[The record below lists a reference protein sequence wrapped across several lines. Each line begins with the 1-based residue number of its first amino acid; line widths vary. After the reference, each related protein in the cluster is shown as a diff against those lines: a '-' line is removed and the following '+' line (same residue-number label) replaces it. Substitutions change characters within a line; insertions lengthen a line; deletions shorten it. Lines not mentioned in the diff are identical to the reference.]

1 MATVMCFL
9 PFQIQQHYLNNE
21 EVQTQQEIEMDFKKR
36 MASLINEVMAVFYIT
51 FWRGAAN
58 PQSGEII
65 DCSDEIYD
73 LTPDLHY

>member
-1 MATVMCFL
+1 MATVRCFL

-21 EVQTQQEIEMDFKKR
+21 EVQTQQEIEMDFKR
-36 MASLINEVMAVFYIT
+36 MASLINEVMYVLYIT

-58 PQSGEII
+58 PQIVEIN
-65 DCSDEIYD
+65 DCSDQFYD

>member
-36 MASLINEVMAVFYIT
+36 MASLINEVMYVLYIT

-58 PQSGEII
+58 PQIVEIN
-65 DCSDEIYD
+65 DCSDQFYD